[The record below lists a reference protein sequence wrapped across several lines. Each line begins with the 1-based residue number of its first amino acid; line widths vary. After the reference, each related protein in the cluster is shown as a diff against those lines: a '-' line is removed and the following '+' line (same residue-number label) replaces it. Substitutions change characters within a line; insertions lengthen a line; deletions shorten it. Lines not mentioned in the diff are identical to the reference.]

1 MTGVAKTEQ
10 VKGAGSQPR
19 GRSVATTLIFN
30 YEGHFLAL
38 VFLEVHM
45 KPFKHFLNLDQK

>member
-1 MTGVAKTEQ
+1 MTVVANTEQ
-10 VKGAGSQPR
+10 VKEAGSQP
-19 GRSVATTLIFN
+19 GGHSVETTLIFN

-45 KPFKHFLNLDQK
+45 KLFKDFLNLDQK